1 MSLVDAELS
10 EPYSIFTYR
19 YFLRN
24 WPSLCVL
31 AFDSTKKNGTG
42 ETPPAPPTVRG
53 GGCRH
58 AVATPKGACFGV
70 VVGKM
75 DDHRGAR
82 VREGCGERPPPVG
95 GARSCNPRLPATK
108 SSTPPSAVGYATG
121 RGCAASSPAAVAAEL
136 KPLAHEVGQG
146 ARQRGGVAQHNV
158 KGEGEGVH
166 VAGKHGLAA
175 HEAHSLRAGTLQ
187 GRGREAGEGQEG

>member
-31 AFDSTKKNGTG
+31 AFDSTKKTGTG

-75 DDHRGAR
+75 DDHRGT
-82 VREGCGERPPPVG
+82 GGEREARGG
-95 GARSCNPRLPATK
+95 GARALDPPRAGPPAAPFPPF
-108 SSTPPSAVGYATG
+108 PPSILHRHDAGVHRHARRVGRVPRTG
-121 RGCAASSPAAVAAEL
+121 RG
-136 KPLAHEVGQG
+136 
-146 ARQRGGVAQHNV
+146 
-158 KGEGEGVH
+158 
-166 VAGKHGLAA
+166 
-175 HEAHSLRAGTLQ
+175 
-187 GRGREAGEGQEG
+187 

>member
-31 AFDSTKKNGTG
+31 AFDSTKKTGTG

-75 DDHRGAR
+75 DDHRGT
-82 VREGCGERPPPVG
+82 GGEREARG
-95 GARSCNPRLPATK
+95 GGRARSTRRAPARRPPL
-108 SSTPPSAVGYATG
+108 SRPSHPPLSTGMMRGYIAMLVVSDAYRG
-121 RGCAASSPAAVAAEL
+121 RG
-136 KPLAHEVGQG
+136 VGK
-146 ARQRGGVAQHNV
+146 GG
-158 KGEGEGVH
+158 
-166 VAGKHGLAA
+166 GKC
-175 HEAHSLRAGTLQ
+175 LRV
-187 GRGREAGEGQEG
+187 